1 MSNLTNQ
8 EKLHAYYEKAHI
20 EGHYDGSKSG
30 MMKIQGLCYG
40 RKNGDF
46 KTISEYTVEEL
57 LMIINKQEKKIEE
70 NNKLFKDQGVSCRYL
85 FEDATIKLIE
95 VIKEEI
101 AKREEETATEKET
114 DSQKVKINHTFK
126 IERNANK
133 DMINVYDQDGNR
145 LSTDVGDQYAWRST
159 TLSFVGDDMIRP
171 YDIVV
176 NSNGWDIYRNGYNR
190 EFVSGGYTLEGLCKY
205 LNENNYYFRYISED
219 GE

>member
-20 EGHYDGSKSG
+20 EGHYEGSKSG

-40 RKNGDF
+40 RKNGDWR
-46 KTISEYTVEEL
+46 TISEYSKSEL
-57 LMIINKQEKKIEE
+57 LMIIE
-70 NNKLFKDQGVSCRYL
+70 DQKELIQKYGKSQKNIL
-85 FEDATIKLIE
+85 FEKRLIE

-101 AKREEETATEKET
+101 AKREEETVTEKET

-126 IERNANK
+126 TERNTNYNK
-133 DMINVYDQDGNR
+133 DMINVYDQDGKR
-145 LSTDVGDQYAWRST
+145 LSTDVADQYAWRST

-176 NSNGWDIYRNGYNR
+176 NRNGWDIYRDGYNR